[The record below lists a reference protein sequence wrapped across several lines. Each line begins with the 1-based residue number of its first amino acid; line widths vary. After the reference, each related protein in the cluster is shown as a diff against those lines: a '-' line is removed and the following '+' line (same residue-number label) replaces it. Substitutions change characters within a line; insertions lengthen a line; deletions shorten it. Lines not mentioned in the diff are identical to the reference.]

1 MRDFFEGYR
10 RKTEYTTMSLIW
22 REVHLKDAT
31 TFHLGSS
38 LSQAEEQGALFAAG
52 GPVKILV
59 EFTELEVS
67 PVWATDQ
74 QRWRLQLE
82 GAELQTAQRPIG
94 RLAERA
100 SVPIGRGQPVK
111 PAGAP
116 AQQILITANI
126 QVNF

>member
-1 MRDFFEGYR
+1 MHR
-10 RKTEYTTMSLIW
+10 RCYSGSS
-22 REVHLKDAT
+22 
-31 TFHLGSS
+31 LGSS

-94 RLAERA
+94 R
-100 SVPIGRGQPVK
+100 
-111 PAGAP
+111 
-116 AQQILITANI
+116 
-126 QVNF
+126 

>member
-1 MRDFFEGYR
+1 MRDIFEGYR
-10 RKTEYTTMSLIW
+10 RKTEYMTMSLIW
-22 REVHLKDAT
+22 REVHSKDAT
-31 TFHLGSS
+31 TFNLGSS
-38 LSQAEEQGALFAAG
+38 LSQAEEQGTLFAAG

-94 RLAERA
+94 R
-100 SVPIGRGQPVK
+100 
-111 PAGAP
+111 
-116 AQQILITANI
+116 
-126 QVNF
+126 